1 MLTALPMPVVGE
13 TVIGPQAAW
22 AVLLLAQRITAKM
35 EHTALVEAGDVTAR
49 LEMMAVPVAMES

>member
-1 MLTALPMPVVGE
+1 MPVVGE